1 MNNLKQNRTN
11 KNNQSYQPS
20 KYTKLPKENAITK
33 NDRVSPLKNIP
44 LM

>member
-1 MNNLKQNRTN
+1 MNYLKQNRSN

-20 KYTKLPKENAITK
+20 KYSKLPKENVTTK
-33 NDRVSPLKNIP
+33 NDRTSPLKNIP